1 MFETTSTL
9 QPAWFRRLLRG
20 SRGSVLPMVAA
31 ALIPLLA
38 MLGGS
43 IDMGRSYLAQ
53 SRLQQAC
60 DAGVL
65 AARKRLGTEPAGG
78 GDIPADVAQV
88 GNKFFNVNFQDGSYG
103 TRNRSFS
110 LALGSD
116 YSLAGEAK
124 VDVPTTVMRLFG
136 QDNVAISVAC
146 SAQIGMTN
154 TDILM
159 VLDVTGSMNET
170 NAGDSK
176 PKIQLL
182 KDTIGSFYA
191 QMSGAS
197 PAGTRVRY
205 GFVPYSTNVN
215 VGGLLQ
221 DDWVTKS
228 WKYQSR
234 KLFGTGTASGT
245 TSYWATGSPISGTAD
260 RATQSTYTA
269 TKVSGNYTCAALPAG
284 ARTANSIKNGTTTE
298 PFPGPPVGTITRV
311 NYTYSYNGYDFAEAL
326 NGATCTLYKTTY
338 KNWVISYDYVTQ
350 PTLAKRSKWQ
360 YAQLTYDVS
369 NWRTDSTGCI
379 EERKTEMLSRDDLLN
394 GNVDLDKAMD
404 LDLDRVPTSGDSDT
418 QWRPHYPKL
427 IYGRALKWD
436 GSGAFSPNPV
446 TTSDEYFAPHYSYT
460 ATCPPPARKLG
471 EMSADQLNGYL
482 ATLKVGGS
490 TYHDIGMIWGGRL
503 VSPTGLFA
511 LENADA
517 SANQPTSRNLI
528 FLTDGQT
535 STLDI
540 SYTAYGL
547 EPIDQRRW
555 KQGSADSLTSLVEAR
570 FAFTCSEVKKK
581 NINVWVIAFGTEL
594 NPVMAD
600 CAGPGHS
607 FQANTGDELAGV
619 FAKIAGSISNLRIT
633 R

>member
-1 MFETTSTL
+1 MKSDFL
-9 QPAWFRRLLRG
+9 WAWARRLLRENV
-20 SRGSVLPMVAA
+20 GSVLPMIAA

-65 AARKRLGTEPAGG
+65 AARKRLGTEPAAGG
-78 GDIPADVAQV
+78 AIPSDVAEV
-88 GNKFFNVNFQDGSYG
+88 GNKFFNINFQDGSYG
-103 TRNRSFS
+103 TDNRTFN
-110 LALGSD
+110 LVLGQD
-116 YSLAGEAK
+116 YSLTGEAT

-136 QDNVAISVAC
+136 QDVVALKVDC

-154 TDILM
+154 TDIMM

-170 NAGDSK
+170 NPADSK

-182 KDTIGSFYA
+182 KETIGSFHD

-197 PAGTRVRY
+197 PAGTRIRY

-215 VGGLLQ
+215 VSALLE
-221 DDWVTKS
+221 DDWVVKD

-234 KLFGTGTASGT
+234 KLVGTGTAAGT
-245 TSYWATGSPISGTAD
+245 VSYWSSGSLISGTAD
-260 RATQSTYTA
+260 RATQSTYVA
-269 TKVSGNYTCAALPAG
+269 TKVSGKFTCSAAPGG
-284 ARTANSIKNGTTTE
+284 ARTSTSVKNGTTTG

-311 NYTYSYNGYDFAEAL
+311 NYTYTYNGFDYSVAL
-326 NGATCTLYKTTY
+326 NGSICTLYKTTY
-338 KNWVISYDYVTQ
+338 KNWIASYDYVTQ
-350 PTLAKRSKWQ
+350 PALANSSKWQ
-360 YAQLTYDVS
+360 YSQLSYDVS
-369 NWRTDSTGCI
+369 KWRTESTGCI
-379 EERKTEMLSRDDLLN
+379 EERQTDLLTRDDLLT
-394 GNVDLDKAMD
+394 GAVDLDKAMD
-404 LDLDRVPTSGDSDT
+404 LDLDRVPSVSDAKT

-446 TTSDEYFAPHYSYT
+446 TTSTEYFSPFYSYT
-460 ATCPPPARKLG
+460 ASCPAPAKKLA
-471 EMSADQLNGYL
+471 ELSSAQLSAYL
-482 ATLKVGGS
+482 NTLKAGGS

-503 VSPTGLFA
+503 LSATGLFA
-511 LENADA
+511 TENADV
-517 SANQPTSRNLI
+517 SGSQPTSRNLI
-528 FLTDGQT
+528 FMTDGQT

-547 EPIDQRRW
+547 EPVDQRRW
-555 KQGSADSLTSLVEAR
+555 KQGAADSLTSIVEAR
-570 FAFTCSEVKKK
+570 FAFSCAEVKKK

-594 NPVMAD
+594 NPLLSD
-600 CAGPGHS
+600 CAGPGHA
-607 FQANTGDELAGV
+607 FQADSGDELAGI

-633 R
+633 K